1 MPISALRQNPQP
13 GKPGRPV
20 LALRGANWSRYRTTP
35 NGTEAEI
42 RALSTLGMTRATS
55 VAMRPT
61 FAMNKPPCNFL
72 MATEPPDS
80 RFLNRGKQMADK
92 VCVIELCYFDQ

>member
-42 RALSTLGMTRATS
+42 RAVYARDDPRYVGGNETDLRNEQTTL
-55 VAMRPT
+55 
-61 FAMNKPPCNFL
+61 
-72 MATEPPDS
+72 
-80 RFLNRGKQMADK
+80 
-92 VCVIELCYFDQ
+92 